1 MVWRADGPQGYESA
15 KVALDLVQYFHG
27 RCLDLGCGPKKI
39 FPAKHVLG
47 VDNNKDLQL
56 FGVQANPDI
65 ASSVEKLDMFADGS
79 MDCVFSSHTLEHIE
93 DYKAA
98 LGEWWRVLRPGG
110 YLILYLP
117 HAEWYP
123 NRNMPGANPDH
134 KHDFVNADIT
144 QAMRVVVNR
153 GLDGWDQVLDEVRSA
168 DNEYSFLQ
176 VYRKR
181 KDRVCNVYV
190 PKPKPAKSLGI
201 VRLGAFGDA
210 LWITTVLP
218 ALKAEGWH
226 ITLYTQRQGEVS
238 LKNDPNIDEMIVQP
252 DGIFSDGATAA
263 QWQGAYWLHCEKKH
277 DKFINLVGS
286 VERHLLPHPSD
297 PNFYL
302 PQEQRHRLMN
312 RNYYEAVAEWAGI
325 QFNPKTVRVKFTPT
339 AEEMAWAAAKRAE
352 WKQPF
357 VVINPSGSSLP
368 KWWPHTQQAME
379 LFAAAG
385 TGGVVVGDLRGSQ
398 FKPPAGWQVIGQDW
412 DLRKVYT
419 LAALADVVIGTESAV
434 VNSVSHETPLKI
446 VLLSHSTAENLTRDW
461 DRTIAIQPE
470 GLACYPCHRIHGDWS
485 HCTRVAESNAA
496 ACQHAA
502 NAETVVG
509 YALQWIKGEMKE
521 AA

>member
-1 MVWRADGPQGYESA
+1 MVWRADGSQGYESA

-39 FPAKHVLG
+39 YPAKHVIG
-47 VDNNKDLQL
+47 VDNNKDLAL
-56 FGVQANPDI
+56 FGSVANPDI
-65 ASSVEKLDMFADGS
+65 PASVDKLEMFADAS
-79 MDCVFSSHTLEHIE
+79 IDTVFSSHTLEHIV
-93 DYKAA
+93 DYEATLA
-98 LGEWWRVLRPGG
+98 DWWRVVRPGG

-117 HAEWYP
+117 HREHYP
-123 NRNMPGANPDH
+123 NIGMPGSNPDH
-134 KHDFVNADIT
+134 KHDFINDDIT
-144 QAMRVVVNR
+144 SAMGMVAKHSKQ
-153 GLDGWDQVLDEVRSA
+153 GWDQLRDEVRSE
-168 DNEYSFLQ
+168 NEEYSFLQ
-176 VYRKR
+176 IYQKR
-181 KDRVCNVYV
+181 SDKTVNLFA

-218 ALKAEGWH
+218 ALKKEGWH
-226 ITLYTQRQGEVS
+226 VTLYTQHQGGTS
-238 LKNDPNIDEMIVQP
+238 LKLDPNIDEMSIQP
-252 DGIFSDGATAA
+252 DGIFSEGAVAA
-263 QWQGAYWLHCEKKH
+263 QWQGMYWLHCERKH

-325 QFNPKTVRVKFTPT
+325 KFDRNTARVRFTPSV
-339 AEEMAWAAAKRAE
+339 EELAWAGKKRSEFPGAL
-352 WKQPF
+352 
-357 VVINPSGSSLP
+357 VMINPSGSSAP
-368 KWWPHTQQAME
+368 KWWPHVQACMDI
-379 LFAAAG
+379 LSAAG
-385 TGGVVVGDLRGSQ
+385 VSGVVVGDLRHTEYD
-398 FKPPAGWQVIGQDW
+398 PPKGWEVVGTGW

-419 LAALADVVIGTESAV
+419 LAALADVVIGTESAI
-434 VNSVSHETPLKI
+434 VNSVSHERPLKI

-461 DRTIAIQPE
+461 ERTIALEPE
-470 GLACYPCHRIHGDWS
+470 GLACYPCHRIHADWTY
-485 HCTRVAESNAA
+485 CTRAESGAA

-502 NAETVVG
+502 NAETIAA